1 MSVHEFKT
9 QKKMQETEEMKT
21 LPWTDEKTIP
31 DIDDSEKYDWHEVG
45 YSKYGRYMYCPKTKI
60 KRGQTMGEFYGTGI
74 VD

>member
-31 DIDDSEKYDWHEVG
+31 DIDDSEKYDWHQVG
-45 YSKYGRYMYCPKTKI
+45 SSKYGRYMYCPKTKI